1 MMQEPMAD
9 HLTQGPAHTINGWHK
24 GLPTCF
30 ACVLAITFEQDVCV
44 SVRVC
49 LVAFPPKRPT
59 HPDRIADIAAQV
71 LTSRPAG
78 AGCGTPACRSALC
91 KKGSCIGTI

>member
-9 HLTQGPAHTINGWHK
+9 HLTRGPAHTINGWHK
-24 GLPTCF
+24 GLLACF
-30 ACVLAITFEQDVCV
+30 ARILAIMFEQDVCV
-44 SVRVC
+44 SVCVC

-71 LTSRPAG
+71 LTSGRAS
-78 AGCGTPACRSALC
+78 AGCGKPACCSALC